1 MPFAEYLHRQAETC
15 LRLARTTFDLTTAEK
30 LRYMAADLR
39 AKAEQLD
46 EPDTLEP
53 HTISNGNSRNGS
65 AGASNRN

>member
-1 MPFAEYLHRQAETC
+1 MPLTEYLHRQADTC

-46 EPDTLEP
+46 EADTLEP
-53 HTISNGNSRNGS
+53 HTMSSGNSRTGS
-65 AGASNRN
+65 TGASDRN